1 MNSTYI
7 EAMNLM
13 LIYLEKSKYQNKNLH
28 PLKLKGKIMH
38 RQPHREVK
46 YDDVPCFAISGFFGG
61 LNPNE
66 AHVSFF
72 QDHLV
77 PQIGQQP
84 GQIVLDT
91 VEHKFVATIK
101 MSPAVFKRM
110 MLWMGEHVKRYE
122 QQHGEINIGPQN
134 VKQEQQDQPAYYG

>member
-1 MNSTYI
+1 
-7 EAMNLM
+7 
-13 LIYLEKSKYQNKNLH
+13 
-28 PLKLKGKIMH
+28 MH
-38 RQPHREVK
+38 RQPRREVK
-46 YDDVPCFAISGFFGG
+46 YEDVPCYAISGFFGG

-72 QDHLV
+72 QDQLI
-77 PQIGQQP
+77 PQIGSQP
-84 GQIVLDT
+84 GQIVLET

-122 QQHGEINIGPQN
+122 QQHGEIQIGPP
-134 VKQEQQDQPAYYG
+134 QEKKRSDDRPSYYG